1 MATDFV
7 PLSNTA
13 ASPATAAKSSFRV
26 SVVSGASHPE
36 AFRPLQ
42 SASGSA
48 AQGQSLAGGPGPA
61 GKPKIS
67 LQREGD
73 QVTQIRIECACGEVI
88 LLDCQY

>member
-13 ASPATAAKSSFRV
+13 ASPGTAAKSSFRV

-42 SASGSA
+42 SAIGSA
-48 AQGQSLAGGPGPA
+48 AQGTPASGSGHA
-61 GKPKIS
+61 GKPTIS

-73 QVTQIRIECACGEVI
+73 RVTQIRIECVCGEVI